1 MKGQDIVVVGSVTE
15 EAKGN
20 AVPYTVIQ
28 VKGQNISVTTDG
40 DGKFKLKVKSLPITL
55 VAFQYGYSTAQVT
68 LKKNQQVNIVL
79 QSKLFNL
86 DEVKITATKTET
98 IQAKNNTGFLAFEF
112 YDNLIVS
119 LVNKGNAYN
128 IIQIIS
134 DEGAI
139 LKEKKAPEGV
149 ERMMTDCFGNIQLLS
164 KAISYQFYYDY
175 QEITFMNPYP
185 IEEFNSKVL
194 PCQCVLGNYYYFKQ
208 VYHRNLKNRYFYIT
222 KNNPFDHKIITE
234 VLNKTASDAFDKDY
248 GLKYFLDVRKKGG
261 GYSMSV
267 DEITERLEELQEN
280 VPLDPDYLFKMVP
293 VESELVKRDSFLLVI
308 DYSNKLIKRY
318 NFLGKYLK
326 QDTLHLNS
334 IYPKS
339 IVDLDTHK
347 MYFITDK
354 KGAFFLY
361 DYNMYE
367 NSLKKISIE
376 GFNFIKNLRCRN
388 GYLYFLDRDLTN
400 VNTYFKIHKH
410 QL

>member
-1 MKGQDIVVVGSVTE
+1 M
-15 EAKGN
+15 
-20 AVPYTVIQ
+20 
-28 VKGQNISVTTDG
+28 
-40 DGKFKLKVKSLPITL
+40 TL
-55 VAFQYGYSTAQVT
+55 IAFQYGYSTAQYT
-68 LKKNQQVNIVL
+68 LKKNKPVNIVL
-79 QSKLFNL
+79 QAKSFNL
-86 DEVKITATKTET
+86 QEIEIAAIKTET
-98 IQAKNNTGFLAFEF
+98 IQAKNNTVFLAFEF

-119 LVNKGNAYN
+119 LVNKGNDYN
-128 IIQIIS
+128 IIQVLNEDGSIV
-134 DEGAI
+134 
-139 LKEKKAPEGV
+139 KEKRAPSGV
-149 ERMMTDCFGNIQLLS
+149 ENMMTDCFGNIQL
-164 KAISYQFYYDY
+164 ISATQSHQFYYDY
-175 QEITFMNPYP
+175 QEIFFMNPFP
-185 IEEFNSKVL
+185 IQEFNTKVL
-194 PCQCVLGNYYYFKQ
+194 PCQCVFRNYYYFKE
-208 VYHRNLKNRYFYIT
+208 VCRRNLKNRYFYIT
-222 KNNPFDHKIITE
+222 KNSPFDRKIITE

-248 GLKYFLDVRKKGG
+248 GLKYFLDERKKGG
-261 GYSMSV
+261 GYNMSV

-293 VESELVKRDSFLLVI
+293 AESELVKRDSFLLVI

-367 NSLKKISIE
+367 NSLKKIPIE

-388 GYLYFLDRDLTN
+388 GYLYFLDRDLTD

-410 QL
+410 RL